1 MNLEPW
7 TLSKIEY
14 LFQKFNMLLLIQKE
28 TGTDI
33 DLQGGRKEVKKSNHL
48 VWHTNKVKLL
58 FCAYQ
63 LRGNIHPL
71 LK

>member
-1 MNLEPW
+1 MNLEPC

-28 TGTDI
+28 SGTDI

-48 VWHTNKVKLL
+48 V
-58 FCAYQ
+58 
-63 LRGNIHPL
+63 
-71 LK
+71 